1 MDGWIKLHRSILES
15 ETYNCLML
23 HQKLIMIE
31 ILLRVNHTDG
41 TWFNKKTGN
50 KVQVKAGQVITSI
63 NKIKNEWFKNEK
75 QISDKKIRN
84 SLEKLQKLDFLA
96 IETTNSY
103 TLLTVCKYS
112 DYQEKENKKGEQNDK
127 YGANEGQAEG
137 ELGASKGQQYKNVKN
152 VKKEKNISNTRANK
166 FDEVHMQLAN
176 LFANEIKKNIA
187 DFKSPNV
194 KSWANTI
201 RLMMEKDHRTKEQ
214 IEYLIKWVQ
223 QDDFEMANV
232 LSPVK
237 LRKRF
242 DNLVLKAKQDYVR
255 NNNSKKTGRQE
266 QNQSLLERMKQGESN
281 RIN

>member
-1 MDGWIKLHRSILES
+1 MSGWIKLHRSILES
-15 ETYNCLML
+15 ETYNLLSM

-31 ILLRVNHTDG
+31 ILLRANYTDKF
-41 TWFNKKTGN
+41 WFDKKTGK
-50 KVQVKAGQVITSI
+50 KVQIKTGQVITSV

-75 QISDKKIRN
+75 LISDKKIRN

-112 DYQEKENKKGEQNDK
+112 DYQGDENEKGEQK
-127 YGANEGQAEG
+127 GVQGASEGQTKG
-137 ELGASKGQQYKNVKN
+137 KRRASKGQQLKK
-152 VKKEKNISNTRANK
+152 VKKEKNISNTRTNK

-176 LFANEIKKNIA
+176 LFVNEIKKNIA
-187 DFKSPNV
+187 DFKSPDTE
-194 KSWANTI
+194 SWANTI

-242 DNLVLKAKQDYVR
+242 DNLVLKAKQDYVK